1 MNGTCTKLAYTEK
14 KEQRGRFRSDA
25 RHVRVYTWCMSQM
38 RELARMMTLRCTA
51 ADVADAA
58 TAAKRLGFSSTSE
71 ALRALIRFI
80 ATADDDVVAWLKAR
94 V

>member
-1 MNGTCTKLAYTEK
+1 
-14 KEQRGRFRSDA
+14 
-25 RHVRVYTWCMSQM
+25 
-38 RELARMMTLRCTA
+38 MMTLRCTA

-80 ATADDDVVAWLKAR
+80 ATADDDVVAWLRAR
-94 V
+94 L